1 MQVEAKQL
9 KVHVYEKKHY
19 DEEFEKGTIKRKRFR
34 VGKTTFDMNGKQVI
48 LDIPFT
54 YTSLQF
60 QGRDF

>member
-1 MQVEAKQL
+1 MRKNNMTRN
-9 KVHVYEKKHY
+9 
-19 DEEFEKGTIKRKRFR
+19 FEKGTIKRKRFR